1 MNCRS
6 CKNDQLKLV
15 IDLGIQAWCNNFLQ
29 KSEIGKEQT
38 YPLRMFRCEKC
49 GLCQLDTTVPKE
61 IMFKEHTYVSGTTQ
75 SLKDHFYKVAKENIE
90 QFDLKDGDVIYDI
103 GGNDGTQLI
112 QYRKLGINSVINIES
127 ATNIAKLSS
136 KNGIPTMNEFFNED
150 FVRADSLGEIKLI
163 NAAGVF
169 FHLEELHSVIRG
181 IKLSLQED
189 GVFVVQFM
197 YLGDMLEKLSFDGIY
212 HEHLCYYSI
221 DSLMKLLEPYGL
233 NIFDAYHC
241 DIHGGTII
249 AKFCNDQYYDKTQRL
264 YDALKKDSEL
274 VNEDKLKVFGET
286 IEEWRTNFTKDI
298 IDLKNSGKKIYAFGA
313 PAKGNT
319 LLTYCGL
326 DNDIIDYV
334 FEVNDMKCGLYT
346 PVTHIPIVKE
356 DHSLVEDDSYIILL
370 SWNFADEI
378 IGKCQDL
385 VDRGVQFI
393 VPFGGCV
400 SAEHSK

>member
-212 HEHLCYYSI
+212 HEH
-221 DSLMKLLEPYGL
+221 
-233 NIFDAYHC
+233 
-241 DIHGGTII
+241 
-249 AKFCNDQYYDKTQRL
+249 
-264 YDALKKDSEL
+264 
-274 VNEDKLKVFGET
+274 
-286 IEEWRTNFTKDI
+286 
-298 IDLKNSGKKIYAFGA
+298 
-313 PAKGNT
+313 
-319 LLTYCGL
+319 
-326 DNDIIDYV
+326 
-334 FEVNDMKCGLYT
+334 
-346 PVTHIPIVKE
+346 
-356 DHSLVEDDSYIILL
+356 
-370 SWNFADEI
+370 
-378 IGKCQDL
+378 
-385 VDRGVQFI
+385 
-393 VPFGGCV
+393 
-400 SAEHSK
+400 

>member
-29 KSEIGKEQT
+29 KSEIGKEQK
-38 YPLRMFRCEKC
+38 YPLRMFRCERC

-150 FVRADSLGEIKLI
+150 FVRADSLGQIKLI

-212 HEHLCYYSI
+212 HEHLCYYSV
-221 DSLMKLLEPYGL
+221 DSLIKLLKPYGL

-241 DIHGGTII
+241 DIHGGSIV
-249 AKFCNDQYYDKTQRL
+249 AKFCNNQHYKQTARLTEILARDKV
-264 YDALKKDSEL
+264 L
-274 VNEDKLKVFGET
+274 VNKNRLDVFANN
-286 IEEWRTNFTKDI
+286 IQEWKRKFVDNI
-298 IDLKNSGKKIYAFGA
+298 INLKNAGHKIYAFGA

-326 DNDIIDYV
+326 NHHIVDYV

-356 DHSLVEDDSYIILL
+356 DHSLIEDNSYVILL
-370 SWNFADEI
+370 SWNFSKEI
-378 IGKCQDL
+378 IDKCKDL
-385 VDRGVQFI
+385 TSRGVKFI
-393 VPFGGCV
+393 LPFEEYTD
-400 SAEHSK
+400 AEYSK